1 MNHPEPLT
9 PEERDLARLLGRP
22 AATAPPPRVDD
33 AVLAAARAAAG
44 TATPPAATAAAPAQA
59 THARRPRTR
68 LPAILGL
75 AASVVFAVGIA
86 WQLKFDDPAS
96 ATAPPAV
103 EVAEAPAAPAP
114 VPPPGMPE
122 PAPREEAAAAAA
134 QAELETAPAPA
145 PLKRLA
151 PPVAPPAPEPAPAA
165 AAGDAFQA
173 PPPMPASPAP
183 APAPPAAAP
192 AAEERAALDA
202 IVVTGSTVERSREKV
217 AQRNQRAAPAAST
230 YSNAAPAPAPTAA
243 LAASA
248 DVGTQA
254 DPAAMATAV
263 EADALLPRRQWI
275 QRIRERRDA
284 GDVDT
289 ARASLERYLQ
299 HYPEVRVPRD
309 LRALLDS

>member
-1 MNHPEPLT
+1 
-9 PEERDLARLLGRP
+9 
-22 AATAPPPRVDD
+22 
-33 AVLAAARAAAG
+33 AAG
-44 TATPPAATAAAPAQA
+44 TATPPAATAAAPVQA

-68 LPAILGL
+68 LPAVLGL

-86 WQLKFDDPAS
+86 WQLKFDDPSS

-103 EVAEAPAAPAP
+103 EVAETPASAAP

-122 PAPREEAAAAAA
+122 PAPREEAAAAPA
-134 QAELETAPAPA
+134 QAEIETAPAPA

-165 AAGDAFQA
+165 AATDAVQA

-183 APAPPAAAP
+183 APAAPAAAP
-192 AAEERAALDA
+192 VAEERAALDA
-202 IVVTGSTVERSREKV
+202 IVVTGSSVERSREKV
-217 AQRNQRAAPAAST
+217 VQRNQRAAPAAST
-230 YSNAAPAPAPTAA
+230 YSNAAPAPAAA
-243 LAASA
+243 LASSA
-248 DVGTQA
+248 DIGTQL